1 MINFRI
7 VARAISQ
14 VLIFEGFFLLVTA
27 GVSLIT
33 GERQTAATFLYSAV
47 ITIVTGVLV
56 FTPLRN
62 TEKTYGTREGYIISL
77 CIFLIFSL
85 FGTLPFLLGRFTH
98 SFADAFFE
106 SIAGFT
112 TTNATIFHDV
122 ESLPRGILFWRSIT
136 QWIGGF
142 ISIALSLYVLPI
154 VKSLNI
160 QLPTN
165 EFSGQTADK
174 ILPKTVD
181 IAKSLATVYLS
192 LTLVETLLLAAGK
205 MPLFDAICHS
215 MSTMST
221 GGFSTRNDGIAA
233 FPSPYLLSVISLFMF
248 LAATNISLFY
258 FAARRNYGKIL
269 QNHEFRI
276 YTAIVMAVSV
286 LVSLVLF
293 IQSGS
298 GFGKA
303 LSDGF
308 FHVIS
313 IMSTTGF
320 YTTDYNLWGGF
331 LILIL
336 IILMFSG
343 GMTGSASG
351 GIKII
356 RLSIITLNS
365 RNVIKRLV
373 HPNAFLKVRIDR
385 RTVPDN
391 IVINLLVFTAIYLI
405 TVSAGTLVI
414 SLMDYD
420 IFTSLSTTIS
430 LIGNIGPGVGSFGPF
445 SDFAGMT
452 NTGKFFL
459 SGLMLTGRLELLAV
473 LIFFSR
479 AFYKK

>member
-1 MINFRI
+1 MVNFRI

-14 VLIFEGFFLLVTA
+14 VLIFEGFFLMLTA
-27 GVSLIT
+27 GVSFIS
-33 GERQTAATFLYSAV
+33 GERQTAAIFLYSAV

-62 TEKTYGTREGYIISL
+62 AEKTYGTREGYIISIG
-77 CIFLIFSL
+77 IFLIFSL
-85 FGTLPFLLGRFTH
+85 FGTLPFILGRFTH

-106 SIAGFT
+106 SMAGFT
-112 TTNATIFHDV
+112 TTNATIFHNI
-122 ESLPRGILFWRSIT
+122 ESLPKGILFWRST
-136 QWIGGF
+136 AQWIGGF
-142 ISIALSLYVLPI
+142 ITITLSLYVLPI

-181 IAKSLATVYLS
+181 IAKNLATVYLS
-192 LTLVETLLLAAGK
+192 LTLIEALLLTAGK

-215 MSTMST
+215 MSTLST
-221 GGFSTRNDGIAA
+221 GGFSTRNNGVAA
-233 FPSPYLLSVISLFMF
+233 YTSPYLKTVITLFMF
-248 LAATNISLFY
+248 LAATNISMFY

-269 QNHEFRI
+269 QNNELRI
-276 YTAIVMAVSV
+276 YSVIVLSVSI
-286 LVSLVLF
+286 LVSLILF
-293 IQSGS
+293 VRSES
-298 GFGKA
+298 GFGDA
-303 LSDGF
+303 VSDGF
-308 FHVIS
+308 FHVVS
-313 IMSTTGF
+313 IISTTGF

-336 IILMFSG
+336 FILMFAG

-356 RLSIITLNS
+356 RLIIITRNS
-365 RNVIKRLV
+365 RNVIRRLV
-373 HPNAFLKVRIDR
+373 HPNAFLKVHIDR
-385 RTVPDN
+385 RSVPDN

-405 TVSAGTLVI
+405 AVSAGTLAI

-420 IFTSLSTTIS
+420 LITSLSTTIS
-430 LIGNIGPGVGSFGPF
+430 LLGNIGPGLGSFGPF
-445 SDFAGMT
+445 SDFAGMAS
-452 NTGKFFL
+452 TGKFFL

-473 LIFFSR
+473 LVFFSR
-479 AFYKK
+479 SFYKK

>member
-1 MINFRI
+1 MVNFRI

-14 VLIFEGFFLLVTA
+14 VLIFEGFFLLLTA

-62 TEKTYGTREGYIISL
+62 TEKTYGTREGYIILLS
-77 CIFLIFSL
+77 IFLIFSL
-85 FGTLPFLLGRFTH
+85 FGTLPYILGRFTH

-106 SIAGFT
+106 SVSGFT

-122 ESLPRGILFWRSIT
+122 ETLPRGILLWRSLT

-142 ISIALSLYVLPI
+142 ITISLSLYVLPI
-154 VKSLNI
+154 VKYLNI
-160 QLPTN
+160 QLPTY

-181 IAKSLATVYLS
+181 ITKSLVKVYLS
-192 LTLVETLLLAAGK
+192 LTFIEAMLLTIGK
-205 MPLFDAICHS
+205 MPLFDSICHS

-221 GGFSTRNDGIAA
+221 GGLSTRNDGIAA
-233 FPSPYLLSVISLFMF
+233 YPSPYLKTVITLFMF

-269 QNHEFRI
+269 QNNEFRI
-276 YTAIVMAVSV
+276 YTAIVLAISA

-293 IQSGS
+293 IQSGT
-298 GFGKA
+298 GLGKA
-303 LSDGF
+303 ISEGF

-313 IMSTTGF
+313 IVSTTGF
-320 YTTDYNLWGGF
+320 FTSDYNLWGNF

-385 RTVPDN
+385 RTVTDN

-405 TVSAGTLVI
+405 AVSVGTLVI

-420 IFTSLSTTIS
+420 ILTSLTTTVS

-445 SDFAGMT
+445 SDFAEMT
-452 NTGKFFL
+452 TSGKFFL
-459 SGLMLTGRLELLAV
+459 SGLMLAGRLELLAV
-473 LIFFSR
+473 IIFFSR
-479 AFYKK
+479 TFYKK